1 MKKWIKEITV
11 STRLK
16 EVDSERLKEIADK
29 KEMSVSNLVRELI
42 KQYLDEQ

>member
-16 EVDSERLKEIADK
+16 EIDSERLKEIADK